1 MARGA
6 IMWHKDAS
14 VKVRDGLR
22 SAAATGH
29 LLYRSGERTAGQS
42 LYPRADTGL
51 QVYVSSLCKAQIH
64 T

>member
-22 SAAATGH
+22 SAAAAGH

-42 LYPRADTGL
+42 L
-51 QVYVSSLCKAQIH
+51 
-64 T
+64 